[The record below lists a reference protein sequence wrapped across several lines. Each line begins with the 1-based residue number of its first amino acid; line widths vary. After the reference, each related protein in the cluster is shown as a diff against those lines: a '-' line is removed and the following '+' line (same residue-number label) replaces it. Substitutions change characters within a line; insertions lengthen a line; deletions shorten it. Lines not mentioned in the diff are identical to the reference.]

1 MFAQKKQQEMEQ
13 LLHYVWKHRIFPLKG
28 LQTTD
33 GQTVEVIDC
42 GLPNRHAG
50 PDFFNAKV
58 KINGTLWVGNVEIHE
73 RASDWY
79 AHHHNRDTAYD
90 NVVLHVCETID
101 RKVTRSDGEPIPQLC
116 LPVPESVQQNYQ
128 TLLTDDRYPPCRQT
142 VETLPPINV
151 HAWLNTLC
159 VERLEQKTELITQR
173 VTQSNGNWENAYF
186 ETLARSFGFGVN
198 GDVFERWARQIPLIA
213 VGRHR
218 DNPLQVEAIFI
229 GQAGLLD
236 AENIPERHREET
248 LCDPYFQQLLAE
260 YRYLAHKLS
269 LKPMDGASWRF
280 LRLRPQNFPH
290 IRLAQLTNLYCLGKA
305 SLSKLTECRTA
316 KQMSDLLRTGVTPY
330 WQTHYLFGR
339 ETTES
344 TKQLSARSLQLLII
358 NAAIPILFAYGRHLG
373 KEEWCERAVA
383 LLDEIRAE
391 DNHITRM
398 WQTVRIPIKTA
409 ADSQGL
415 VQLKNDYCDKKACLR
430 CRFGH
435 EHLKATARP
444 LSTTSKGT

>member
-13 LLHYVWKHRIFPLKG
+13 LLHYVWKHRIFPLQG

-58 KINGTLWVGNVEIHE
+58 KINGTLWVGNVEIRE

-90 NVVLHVCETID
+90 NVVLHVCQTID

-116 LPVPESVQQNYQ
+116 LTVPESVQQNYQ

-198 GDVFERWARQIPLIA
+198 GDVFER
-213 VGRHR
+213 
-218 DNPLQVEAIFI
+218 
-229 GQAGLLD
+229 
-236 AENIPERHREET
+236 
-248 LCDPYFQQLLAE
+248 
-260 YRYLAHKLS
+260 
-269 LKPMDGASWRF
+269 
-280 LRLRPQNFPH
+280 
-290 IRLAQLTNLYCLGKA
+290 
-305 SLSKLTECRTA
+305 
-316 KQMSDLLRTGVTPY
+316 
-330 WQTHYLFGR
+330 
-339 ETTES
+339 
-344 TKQLSARSLQLLII
+344 
-358 NAAIPILFAYGRHLG
+358 
-373 KEEWCERAVA
+373 
-383 LLDEIRAE
+383 
-391 DNHITRM
+391 
-398 WQTVRIPIKTA
+398 
-409 ADSQGL
+409 
-415 VQLKNDYCDKKACLR
+415 
-430 CRFGH
+430 
-435 EHLKATARP
+435 
-444 LSTTSKGT
+444 